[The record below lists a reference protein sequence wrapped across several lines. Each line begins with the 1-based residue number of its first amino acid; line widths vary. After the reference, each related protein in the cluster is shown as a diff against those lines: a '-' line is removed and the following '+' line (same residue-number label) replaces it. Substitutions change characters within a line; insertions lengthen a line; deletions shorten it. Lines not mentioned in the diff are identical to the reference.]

1 MNRQSDIGK
10 KVNETL
16 ESLEGIQR
24 AEAAPYFFTRVKARL
39 ERDEKNIWET
49 IGSLLARPAVAVA
62 GLCVILA
69 MNAFILFTKD
79 TATPSATIT
88 IQNAQLPVEEY
99 MITVASNSYDY
110 ENLEQ

>member
-1 MNRQSDIGK
+1 MNKQSDIGK

-24 AEAAPYFFTRVKARL
+24 AEATPYFFTRVKARL
-39 ERDEKNIWET
+39 ERGERNIWEM
-49 IGSLLARPAVAVA
+49 IGSLLARPAIAVA

-69 MNAFILFTKD
+69 LNAFILFKKD
-79 TATPSATIT
+79 TSTPSATVT
-88 IQNAQLPVEEY
+88 IQNGQVPVEEY
-99 MITVASNSYDY
+99 ILTVASNSYDY

>member
-1 MNRQSDIGK
+1 MNKQSDIGK

-16 ESLEGIQR
+16 QSLEGIKR
-24 AEAAPYFFTRVKARL
+24 AEVTSYFFTRLKARL
-39 ERDEKNIWET
+39 ERDDKNIWET

-69 MNAFILFTKD
+69 LNAFILFTKD
-79 TATPSATIT
+79 TETSSATIT
-88 IQNAQLPVEEY
+88 IQNEQLPVEEY
-99 MITVASNSYDY
+99 ILAVATNSYDY

>member
-1 MNRQSDIGK
+1 MNKQLDIGK

-49 IGSLLARPAVAVA
+49 IGSLLARPAIAVA

-69 MNAFILFTKD
+69 LNAFILFTKD
-79 TATPSATIT
+79 TSTSSATVT
-88 IQNAQLPVEEY
+88 IQNGLPEEEY
-99 MITVASNSYDY
+99 ILTVASNSYDY